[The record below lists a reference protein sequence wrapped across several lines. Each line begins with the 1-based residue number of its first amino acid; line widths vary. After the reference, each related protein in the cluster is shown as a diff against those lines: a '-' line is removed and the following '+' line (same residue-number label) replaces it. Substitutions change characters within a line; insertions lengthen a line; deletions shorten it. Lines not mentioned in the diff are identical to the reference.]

1 MRRLLVFGLCLFM
14 FAFFFTL
21 LPPPAAEAEG
31 WEWRQTDWSGGPG
44 QDSWLDSSRYSASF
58 MMDTTSVPGTLR
70 KCYMVNPMTKDAA
83 NPVLGT
89 AAGTMDALGLVGFPR
104 KKDGGGYEVLYR
116 GTDGAGID
124 AIGYASSPDGITWTK
139 YPGNP
144 VLERSSSAG
153 TAWDTSGVSYG
164 PILDEG
170 DRYIMFFRGYDTG
183 GSIRYGRATSPDLI
197 DWTRDTNFVFGPGAA
212 GSWEQFLDSAVV
224 KHVNAGYGMWYLAY
238 DAAGVGSIGYAYSE
252 DGASWTRSAA
262 NPVLTEDIT
271 SWDVRGPH
279 SFRVIERP
287 WLGDYLMA
295 YSSDDSAGNY
305 GIGMATS
312 VDGVAWTKDA
322 ANPVLASGPAP
333 WYQNGIEVYDLV
345 FDGSIYKMG
354 LIGVGPLGFSVG
366 QAYCDATN
374 PWNIVLSPFIAPS
387 PAPAWDDSFIYA
399 TLPFLEGNTLRAF
412 YNGFGSIIPPAIGT
426 ATSNANYAGF
436 AWLESSVFD
445 AGSPTQWSN
454 VTWDEVVPVGS
465 AVTVEVR
472 TGDTPLPDA
481 TWSAWTAVANG
492 TPVPLGPTRYIQ
504 YRVSIVGAGTA
515 EVSNLAI
522 DFTALPIN
530 WYFAEGYTGAG
541 FDEWITIQNPM
552 AGDAH
557 VWVTYYTPSA
567 VPQTKTHI
575 VPANSRY
582 NIYVN
587 SDLGPNQ
594 ENSFKVESDVP
605 IICERPMYFRYAGTS
620 GHNWQGGSDAL
631 GSTQLSRQWYF
642 AEGCTLN
649 DFEEYLTIQNPNAAW
664 ATVDVTYLVNGGQ
677 PIVKQHRIAPE
688 SRYTIMVNVD
698 AGPGLELSS
707 MLQADQPILAE
718 RPMYFNF
725 AGEMDGGHIVMG
737 SPYLSR
743 DWYLAEGATFDPYF
757 EYITI
762 QNPNAADATV
772 AIQYYTPA
780 GVPITT
786 NHTIAANSRFTINAG
801 TDSGVAAE
809 ISTYLHSNLP
819 VLVERPMY
827 FNQLHGGLPGG
838 HCAVGVNSPSDEWFF
853 GEGYTGTGFDEYLT
867 VQNPGGAAAN
877 LLVTYYVLG
886 GLPITTNHTVDPHS
900 RMTINVGVDAGQGLN
915 LSAYVLS
922 DQPVICERPMYFFYQ
937 GYHAYNWAGGHDS
950 EGFAP

>member
-1 MRRLLVFGLCLFM
+1 
-14 FAFFFTL
+14 
-21 LPPPAAEAEG
+21 
-31 WEWRQTDWSGGPG
+31 
-44 QDSWLDSSRYSASF
+44 
-58 MMDTTSVPGTLR
+58 
-70 KCYMVNPMTKDAA
+70 
-83 NPVLGT
+83 
-89 AAGTMDALGLVGFPR
+89 
-104 KKDGGGYEVLYR
+104 
-116 GTDGAGID
+116 
-124 AIGYASSPDGITWTK
+124 
-139 YPGNP
+139 
-144 VLERSSSAG
+144 
-153 TAWDTSGVSYG
+153 
-164 PILDEG
+164 
-170 DRYIMFFRGYDTG
+170 
-183 GSIRYGRATSPDLI
+183 
-197 DWTRDTNFVFGPGAA
+197 
-212 GSWEQFLDSAVV
+212 
-224 KHVNAGYGMWYLAY
+224 
-238 DAAGVGSIGYAYSE
+238 
-252 DGASWTRSAA
+252 
-262 NPVLTEDIT
+262 
-271 SWDVRGPH
+271 
-279 SFRVIERP
+279 
-287 WLGDYLMA
+287 MA
-295 YSSDDSAGNY
+295 YSSDDTAGNY

-322 ANPVLASGPAP
+322 ANPVLASGPVP
-333 WYQNGIEVYDLV
+333 WYQNGMDVDDLV

-354 LIGVGPLGFSVG
+354 IIGYGPPGVSTG
-366 QAYCDATN
+366 QAYCDDAN
-374 PWNIVLSPFIAPS
+374 PWSIVLSPFIAPS
-387 PAPAWDDSFIYA
+387 PGPDWDDGAVFAI
-399 TLPFLEGNTLRAF
+399 LPFLESDTLRAF
-412 YNGFGSIIPPAIGT
+412 YSGYGSIVPPAIGT
-426 ATSNANYAGF
+426 ATSAPNYAAG

-454 VTWDEVVPVGS
+454 VTWDEVLPAGS
-465 AVTVEVR
+465 TVTVEVR

-481 TWSAWTAVANG
+481 SWSAWTAVANG

-504 YRVSIVGAGTA
+504 YRVSLGGPGPGTA

-620 GHNWQGGSDAL
+620 GHNWQGGSDAM

-642 AEGCTLN
+642 AEGCTTESF
-649 DFEEYLTIQNPNAAW
+649 DEYITIQNPNTAW

-698 AGPGLELSS
+698 AGTGLEVSAAIRS
-707 MLQADQPILAE
+707 DQPILAE
-718 RPMYFNF
+718 RPMYFDL
-725 AGEMDGGHIVMG
+725 AGMDGGHIVMG
-737 SPYLSR
+737 SPFLAQ
-743 DWYLAEGATFDPYF
+743 DWYLAEGATFDPYI

-786 NHTIAANSRFTINAG
+786 NHTIAAHSRFTLNAG

-819 VLVERPMY
+819 ILVERPMY

-838 HCAVGVNSPSDEWFF
+838 HCAVGVNSTSDEWFF
-853 GEGYTGTGFDEYLT
+853 GEGYTGTGFDEFIT
-867 VQNPGGAAAN
+867 VQNPGGVVAN
-877 LLVTYYVLG
+877 LIVTYYVLG
-886 GLPITTNHTVDPHS
+886 GMPITKNNTVQPNS
-900 RMTINVGVDAGQGLN
+900 RLTINVGQDAGEGLN

-950 EGFAP
+950 QGFAP